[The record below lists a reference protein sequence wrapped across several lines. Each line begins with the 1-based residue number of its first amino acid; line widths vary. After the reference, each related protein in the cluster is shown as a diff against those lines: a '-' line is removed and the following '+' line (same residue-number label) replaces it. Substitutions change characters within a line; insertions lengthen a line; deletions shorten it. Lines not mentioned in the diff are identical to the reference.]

1 MHNRISR
8 GRALAVKTVF
18 AIFVAAAL
26 IASGFFAPNQAAA
39 VVSSIDLDS
48 PIGGEHLND
57 GVLIEW
63 TAVGAPGD
71 LVDILWSTNDFTDST
86 NLTVSGVA
94 YNLGSYNWD
103 TVAAGITTDIS
114 TYKIRIQEH
123 GGAVQSSSP
132 TNFRID
138 NVAPTI
144 TSVTTY
150 DTNANGT
157 VDKTTIVFSEPVDD
171 SDFEADDFTIE
182 NRNHPPAR

>member
-39 VVSSIDLDS
+39 V
-48 PIGGEHLND
+48 
-57 GVLIEW
+57 
-63 TAVGAPGD
+63 
-71 LVDILWSTNDFTDST
+71 
-86 NLTVSGVA
+86 VSGVA

-171 SDFEADDFTIE
+171 SDFEADDFTIDGQAGTAIVTGTADDDTFDVTFTTVVGTGAKSLI
-182 NRNHPPAR
+182 HTADGGADID